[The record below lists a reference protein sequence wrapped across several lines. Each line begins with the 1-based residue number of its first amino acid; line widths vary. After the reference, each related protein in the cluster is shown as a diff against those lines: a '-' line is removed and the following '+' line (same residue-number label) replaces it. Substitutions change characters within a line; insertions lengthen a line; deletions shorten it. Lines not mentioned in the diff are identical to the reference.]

1 MTLSVLSALTRLN
14 IDPWDEAAQLC
25 ELPKHAAAARL
36 CSLIARLPAGSWA
49 HADCQAIAEHL
60 IEFLPHRSSSPQ
72 DARGSHRINLSGVPI
87 IIAVAL
93 GLAALLIA
101 ASCEPS
107 RADGMNQGQSPF
119 QTWHGYP
126 TFARLMA
133 KGDLHRNGYGSYQCA
148 RPPRICRCRVRT
160 YEPLDPSLPDSGGD
174 RAALAQAV
182 REGCRPVSTYR
193 SLVSTRATSALRA
206 APHRSEERLSSAN
219 RGTCIRHLRLFTPTL
234 GTAG

>member
-1 MTLSVLSALTRLN
+1 MTPAASASFVSAELSDFLYAPIGSENNGMTLSVLSALTRLN
-14 IDPWDEAAQLC
+14 IDPWDEAVQLC

-36 CSLIARLPAGSWA
+36 CSLIARLPAGSWT

-60 IEFLPHRSSSPQ
+60 IEFLPHRSSSLQ
-72 DARGSHRINLSGVPI
+72 DARGSRRINLSAVPI

-107 RADGMNQGQSPF
+107 RADGMNQGQSLF

-133 KGDLHRNGYGSYQCA
+133 KGVLHSNGYGSYSVCKTA
-148 RPPRICRCRVRT
+148 SNLSMPC
-160 YEPLDPSLPDSGGD
+160 SH
-174 RAALAQAV
+174 
-182 REGCRPVSTYR
+182 
-193 SLVSTRATSALRA
+193 LRA
-206 APHRSEERLSSAN
+206 AGLKP
-219 RGTCIRHLRLFTPTL
+219 P
-234 GTAG
+234 